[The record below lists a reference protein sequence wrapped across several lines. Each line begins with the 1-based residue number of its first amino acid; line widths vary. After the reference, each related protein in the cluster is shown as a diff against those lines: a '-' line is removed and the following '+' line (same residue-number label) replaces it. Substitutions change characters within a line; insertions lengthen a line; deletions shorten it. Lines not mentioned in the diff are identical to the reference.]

1 MSTTT
6 TTTPHFTRVQSAIF
20 AINHPEKTIKEISR
34 KFSIT
39 PSELEKSKI
48 DLQNGK
54 LLKKT
59 KKHWNPT
66 WDNDDVIFHA
76 DDVYLVNDYQSGS
89 SKQST
94 LSHGLFDSEYDAIN
108 GGYHYRWSEDDVRT
122 LLLSL
127 PYRVLEIMRDSV
139 PGTED
144 YEEAVLFM
152 DSSIFK
158 AVCKHEG
165 LDHEEILLN
174 ALLITKA
181 DI

>member
-1 MSTTT
+1 MPTTT
-6 TTTPHFTRVQSAIF
+6 TSHTNRVQSAIF
-20 AINHPEKTIKEISR
+20 ASQNPEKSDKQISR
-34 KFSIT
+34 KFSIS
-39 PSELEKSKI
+39 PSELEKAKD

-54 LLKKT
+54 LLKK
-59 KKHWNPT
+59 KNKSWNSA
-66 WDNDDVIFHA
+66 WDDDDCIFHA
-76 DDVYLVNDYQSGS
+76 DDVYLVNDYRSGS

-108 GGYHYRWSEDDVRT
+108 GGFHYRWSENDVQT

-127 PYRVLEIMRDSV
+127 PYRVLEIMRDSE
-139 PGTED
+139 PGSED

-181 DI
+181 DF

>member
-6 TTTPHFTRVQSAIF
+6 TSHANRVQSAIF
-20 AINHPEKTIKEISR
+20 AHNHPEKSDKQICR
-34 KFSIT
+34 KFSIS
-39 PSELEKSKI
+39 PSDLEKSKV

-59 KKHWNPT
+59 KKHWNSS
-66 WDNDDVIFHA
+66 WDADDVIFHA
-76 DDVYLVNDYQSGS
+76 DDVYLSNDYQSGS
-89 SKQST
+89 SKEST
-94 LSHGLFDSEYDAIN
+94 LSHGLFDDQYDAIN
-108 GGYHYRWSEDDVRT
+108 GGYHYRWSEDDVNE

-127 PYRVLEIMRDSV
+127 PYRVLEIMRDSQ
-139 PGTED
+139 PGTPD

-165 LDHEEILLN
+165 LDHEEILMQ

-181 DI
+181 NF